1 MPKKF
6 FHYTSL
12 FHLNEILTDG
22 FLKLTPSNLKKPSYI
37 DYVDFKTV
45 TDVDDYY
52 PVVWLTDAYYFNQPE
67 ALGLE
72 RGDQGLLDKTELAF
86 VFKENKDFRS
96 WKGWAK
102 AHHIQDD
109 WFMRL
114 TENGNRD
121 YKSWY
126 VYSKPLSIIGSKI
139 KFRED
144 IPEEKIIPFLP
155 LIKDR
160 KCIITNEKFKHLL

>member
-22 FLKLTPSNLKKPSYI
+22 FLKLTPSSLKEPTTTEII
-37 DYVDFKTV
+37 DNRLV

-52 PVVWLTDAYYFNQPE
+52 PVVWLTDAYYFNQPK
-67 ALGLE
+67 ALGLD
-72 RGDQGLLDKTELAF
+72 GSMLDKTELAF

-109 WFMRL
+109 WFTAL
-114 TENGNRD
+114 TEDRD

-155 LIKDR
+155 LIKER
-160 KCIITNEKFKHLL
+160 KCIITNEKFQHLLK